1 MTEQEWRNKFARA
14 VRINMRCKLRI
25 DQKELAR
32 RSGLSEMTISRYV
45 RGERSPGAREI
56 INLANA
62 LECTTDELI
71 MFGDYVTFE

>member
-1 MTEQEWRNKFARA
+1 MTEQEWREKFARA
-14 VRINMRCKLRI
+14 VRCNMRNKLHI
-25 DQKELAR
+25 DQKELAY

-56 INLANA
+56 INLAIA

-71 MFGDYVTFE
+71 MFGDYITFD